1 MRSTLLPGLLQTVS
15 LNANRQNFDLKIFE
29 LGRVFYP
36 REGRELPEEIE
47 VLSALLCGRREE
59 ESWAQAN
66 AEVDFFDLKGAVE
79 TLLTRLGVEGFQFL
93 LEEKEPFLHPGAGC
107 RIEAAGEPL
116 GWMGEIHPEVREACE
131 LKQKIF
137 VFELNFAAVAG
148 RMRDQRTFKLLA
160 RFPAVHRDLAL
171 IVDEA
176 VSAGEL
182 LAVIRET
189 NSGLITDVKIFDLY
203 RGNPI
208 PSGKKSLAFRLKY
221 QQEGRTLTDAE
232 VNELH
237 QRIAQVLVEKHGAV
251 LR

>member
-1 MRSTLLPGLLQTVS
+1 
-15 LNANRQNFDLKIFE
+15 
-29 LGRVFYP
+29 
-36 REGRELPEEIE
+36 
-47 VLSALLCGRREE
+47 
-59 ESWAQAN
+59 
-66 AEVDFFDLKGAVE
+66 
-79 TLLTRLGVEGFQFL
+79 
-93 LEEKEPFLHPGAGC
+93 
-107 RIEAAGEPL
+107 
-116 GWMGEIHPEVREACE
+116 
-131 LKQKIF
+131 
-137 VFELNFAAVAG
+137 
-148 RMRDQRTFKLLA
+148 
-160 RFPAVHRDLAL
+160 VHRDLAL

-203 RGNPI
+203 RGTPI